1 MPEDVLSNLTE
12 QQREAVTH
20 KDGPMLVVAGAGS
33 GKTRVVTRRIA
44 WLLQNGVWP
53 QQILAMTFTN
63 KAAREMR
70 ERVEALTGQAPQNI
84 GTFHSCCARFLR
96 RDITKLGLGF
106 TQDFTIYDEADREA
120 LAKQCL
126 GAVSGAEEFFKPRD
140 FIGALSRLKNS
151 RCAIPDALS
160 AALAQDGQAVQ
171 SMERLVREYNRLML
185 LNNALDFDDL
195 LLYMYR
201 LLDERPELRD
211 IYHSRI
217 RYLLVDEYQ
226 DTNHLQYELIMR
238 LTNESHNVHVTGDP
252 DQSIYSWRGADYSNI
267 MSFTRDFPEAKVVK
281 LERNYR
287 SSQVIL
293 DAANAVIAHNP
304 DRIPK
309 DLFTETDGGNPV
321 WLSCAYNETSEAEMV
336 ARRLIKLHGSRTAGA
351 VRARWRDFAVL
362 YRTNAQSRPI
372 EELFVRVGIPYQIYG
387 GLRFYDRKEVKDILS
402 PLRLRANPADTIAF
416 KRLIDAFPCGKGLGG
431 KSVQALCEAAAQ
443 ANQPVMDYLLSDA
456 FQEKWCRGRTRR
468 AATLAALA
476 AWWRTICAV
485 PPSPVSLA
493 VQNIIRLS
501 DYGLTLAKL
510 ERTQR
515 TSAQENIDSL
525 QAKADEFT
533 HANPEAALDAFL
545 QEVSL
550 VADTDNHDET
560 QDCALLMTLHAA
572 KGLEFR
578 DVFIVGLEDGL
589 LPHKN
594 ALDDGYARTETPQL
608 QEERRLFYVGLTRA
622 KRAVYLSFTRVRYGF
637 RSSASSVPSRF
648 IAELPR
654 PLVRFFDY
662 ANGHEVERA
671 FPCP

>member
-70 ERVEALTGQAPQNI
+70 ERVEALTGQAPKNI

-96 RDITKLGLGF
+96 RDIARLGLGF
-106 TQDFTIYDEADREA
+106 TQDFTIYDEADKET
-120 LAKQCL
+120 LLKQCL
-126 GAVSGAEEFFKPRD
+126 AALPGEAAAFLKPRD
-140 FIGALSRLKNS
+140 LGALVSRLKNS
-151 RCAIPDALS
+151 RCALPDAMPEE
-160 AALAQDGQAVQ
+160 AACDKEAVHWA
-171 SMERLVREYNRLML
+171 EEAVREYNRRML
-185 LNNALDFDDL
+185 LHNALDFDDL

-287 SSQVIL
+287 SSQIIL
-293 DAANAVIAHNP
+293 DTANAVIAHNP

-309 DLFTETDGGNPV
+309 NLYTEASGGNPV
-321 WLSCAYNETSEAEMV
+321 WLTCAYDETSEAEMV
-336 ARRLIKLHGSRTAGA
+336 ARRLLKLHGSKAAG
-351 VRARWRDFAVL
+351 RARWRDFAVL
-362 YRTNAQSRPI
+362 YRTNAQSRAI
-372 EELFVRVGIPYQIYG
+372 EEFFVRVGIPYQIFG
-387 GLRFYDRKEVKDILS
+387 GLRFYDRKEVKDILA
-402 PLRLRANPADTIAF
+402 PMRLRANPADGIAF
-416 KRLIDAFPCGKGLGG
+416 KRLIGAFPCGDGIGDKT
-431 KSVQALCEAAAQ
+431 VQSLCEAAAQ
-443 ANQPVMDYLLSDA
+443 ANLPVMDYLLSDG
-456 FQEKWCRGRTRR
+456 FSQKWCRGRTRR
-468 AATLAALA
+468 AAAMANLA
-476 AWWRTICAV
+476 AWWRAICAI
-485 PPSPVSLA
+485 PASPASIS
-493 VQNIIRLS
+493 VQGIIRLS
-501 DYGLTLAKL
+501 GYEKTLEKE

-515 TSAQENIDSL
+515 TSALENIESL
-525 QAKADEFT
+525 QSKADEFT
-533 HANPEAALDAFL
+533 HENPEATLEDFL

-550 VADTDNHDET
+550 VADTDNRDET
-560 QDCALLMTLHAA
+560 QDCVLLMTLHAA

-578 DVFIVGLEDGL
+578 DVFIVGLEEGL
-589 LPHKN
+589 LPHRN
-594 ALDDGYARTETPQL
+594 AFDDSYGHGRTETPQL

-622 KRAVYLSFTRVRYGF
+622 KRAVYLSYTRTRFGYGS
-637 RSSASSVPSRF
+637 RSSSAPSRF
-648 IAELPR
+648 IDELPR
-654 PLVRFFDY
+654 RLVNSFQY
-662 ANGHEVERA
+662 LNGHEIKTD
-671 FPCP
+671 FP

>member
-106 TQDFTIYDEADREA
+106 TQDFTIYDEADKEA
-120 LAKQCL
+120 VLKQCL
-126 GAVSGAEEFFKPRD
+126 AALPDPAREFLKPRGL
-140 FIGALSRLKNS
+140 IATISRLKNS
-151 RCAIPDALS
+151 RCALPDAMPD
-160 AALAQDGQAVQ
+160 AQAQDKEALHWTEQA
-171 SMERLVREYNRLML
+171 VREYNKRMI

-195 LLYMYR
+195 LLYMFR

-211 IYHSRI
+211 IYHSRF

-287 SSQVIL
+287 SSQIIL
-293 DAANAVIAHNP
+293 DTANAVIAHNA

-309 DLFTETDGGNPV
+309 NLYTEANGGNPV
-321 WLSCAYNETSEAEMV
+321 WLTCAYNETNEAEMV
-336 ARRLIKLHGSRTAGA
+336 ARRLVKLHGSRAAGH
-351 VRARWRDFAVL
+351 ARWRDFAVL

-372 EELFVRVGIPYQIYG
+372 EEFFVRVGIPYQIFG
-387 GLRFYDRKEVKDILS
+387 GLRFYDRKEVKDILA
-402 PLRLRANPADTIAF
+402 PMRLRANPADAIAF
-416 KRLIDAFPCGKGLGG
+416 KRLVGAFPCGKGLGE
-431 KSVQALCEAAAQ
+431 KAVRDLCEAAAQ
-443 ANQPVMDYLLSDA
+443 ENLPVMDYLLSDA
-456 FQEKWCRGRTRR
+456 FSQKWCRGRTRR
-468 AATLAALA
+468 AAALSNLA
-476 AWWRTICAV
+476 AWWRTLCAIPV
-485 PPSPVSLA
+485 SPASLA
-493 VQNIIRLS
+493 VQGLIRLS
-501 DYGLTLAKL
+501 GYSETLEKL

-515 TSAQENIDSL
+515 TSAKENLESL

-533 HANPEAALDAFL
+533 HGNPEATLEDFL

-560 QDCALLMTLHAA
+560 QDCVLLMTLHSA

-589 LPHKN
+589 LPHRN
-594 ALDDGYARTETPQL
+594 AIGDHDAYGQAETPQL

-622 KRAVYLSFTRVRYGF
+622 KRAVYLSYTRVRYGF
-637 RSSASSVPSRF
+637 GGSATAIPSRF
-648 IAELPR
+648 IDELPR
-654 PLVRFFDY
+654 NLVKSFQYF
-662 ANGHEVERA
+662 NGHEVQSA
-671 FPCP
+671 LP